1 MPLWTIFT
9 KWPAPSGRSASSPAR
24 PGSARRCGRA
34 CAARRRR
41 PGAIVAKIGS
51 SASTTSVLAAD
62 HQAEAALEPQ
72 DAAAGADV
80 DVVDALLRE
89 RLPRADVVA
98 VVGVAA
104 VDHDVA
110 GLEQLGERVD
120 RPSVMS
126 PAGTIS
132 HTARGFA
139 SFATKSASDAHRS
152 APSSSSAVTA
162 SVDVGHD
169 ALVAVAQQPAD
180 HVGAH
185 PAEAD
190 HSELHGRLRDH
201 RSPLQGVSPRRRLE
215 TACPKRGSRGLLVE
229 HPVTAD
235 DPHRSWISSSEWLFL
250 ASLVR
255 VGRNVTR
262 ARSPVIPK
270 ITGTSAAAAPGSPE
284 CRPGGALD
292 LDPAT
297 PDRPTGY
304 PYALES
310 AASGPARRVAFAAEN
325 SLSVSTPC
333 A

>member
-1 MPLWTIFT
+1 M
-9 KWPAPSGRSASSPAR
+9 S
-24 PGSARRCGRA
+24 PGSSTSATA
-34 CAARRRR
+34 S
-41 PGAIVAKIGS
+41 IV
-51 SASTTSVLAAD
+51 L
-62 HQAEAALEPQ
+62 
-72 DAAAGADV
+72 
-80 DVVDALLRE
+80 VVM
-89 RLPRADVVA
+89 P
-98 VVGVAA
+98 
-104 VDHDVA
+104 
-110 GLEQLGERVD
+110 
-120 RPSVMS
+120 
-126 PAGTIS
+126 PAGTMT
-132 HTARGFA
+132 HTARGVS
-139 SFATKSASDAHRS
+139 SFAASSASDEAPS
-152 APSSSSAVTA
+152 APSATSAFDRVRMDVVADAVVTVPEEPA
-162 SVDVGHD
+162 HD
-169 ALVAVAQQPAD
+169 A
-180 HVGAH
+180 GAH
-185 PAEAD
+185 PSESD
-190 HSELHGRLRDH
+190 HSELHGGLRDH